1 MIKLFY
7 SRVKEVFV
15 GMAVSGDVS
24 RYEKTSPE
32 RAFRSL
38 RRIIKLFNHK
48 IALNP

>member
-24 RYEKTSPE
+24 RYEKQAPKE
-32 RAFRSL
+32 PFGACA
-38 RRIIKLFNHK
+38 
-48 IALNP
+48 AL